1 MRFDISEQSAA
12 GEIDGRRAK
21 RSSGLLLTRLAEAGG
36 LLSYGASI
44 GDMYPNADP
53 ISAEHKR
60 AAPGEFPLHQP
71 TKFDLVVNLETA
83 AALGLSI
90 QATLLARTDE

>member
-44 GDMYPNADP
+44 GDMYPNAESYIGRTQASGARRVP
-53 ISAEHKR
+53 
-60 AAPGEFPLHQP
+60 AAPADQVRSCGHSGDRSGTRPRDRAYAP
-71 TKFDLVVNLETA
+71 RPD
-83 AALGLSI
+83 
-90 QATLLARTDE
+90 